1 MYILNQIGE
10 INPQLLREIKGR
22 FTPVNIAVITGI
34 SLLGQLFLYLLYQSN
49 LPTYEGWNRY
59 CSGETCFKDFQGKW
73 VIMENLW
80 WLDIFIALSTIG
92 IVGLLVLGTYLLLSD
107 LETEAKKGTLDFI
120 RLTPTQAQTIFLG
133 KILGVPSLIY
143 VGAIA
148 ALPLHLFSG
157 LQAGIPWFLLLSYYL
172 VLLAGLFCCYSLA
185 IAISLVMPK
194 IGGFQPWLVSGL
206 VFFLS
211 SSFGM
216 AVAARYF
223 GPIGN
228 VFDWLFIF
236 HPAIVLNYLVK
247 ATFLAPDTVG
257 YFDLNNLAKL
267 EWYGQPMF
275 AQASTG
281 IALILLNYALWSY
294 WGWQGI
300 KRRFHNPTATAL
312 TKRQSYWL
320 SFSFIFV
327 ALGFTLQGNLG
338 NNQIEHFATLGLTN
352 LVFCLILIA
361 VLTPQ
366 AQVIRDWSRYRHQEK
381 ATRGNL
387 WRDLLLG
394 EKSPGILAIA
404 VNLGIT
410 TLYIIPCLLLFL
422 HSSTKLAIFSGWL
435 LNVNLILF
443 IAVIFQM
450 IMLFKRPKSPVMAAS
465 VLSLGGIIILPLVA
479 FAVFGIQPTTHPWLW
494 LFSAIPMLG
503 TENALGMSIL
513 FACLSQW
520 LAITLLTGGVTY
532 KLRKLGESETK
543 MLTAAK

>member
-1 MYILNQIGE
+1 MYIVNQIGE

-22 FTPVNIAVITGI
+22 FTPVNIAIITGI
-34 SLLGQLFLYLLYQSN
+34 SLLSQLFLYLLYQSN

-59 CSGETCFKDFQGKW
+59 CTADQCFQDFQGKW

-92 IVGLLVLGTYLLLSD
+92 MIGLLVLGTYLLLSD

-143 VGAIA
+143 LGAIA

-157 LQAGIPWFLLLSYYL
+157 LQAGIPWFLLLSYYI

-185 IAISLVMPK
+185 IATSLVMPK
-194 IGGFQPWLVSGL
+194 IGGFQPWLISGL
-206 VFFLS
+206 VFFLA

-216 AVAARYF
+216 SVASRYF
-223 GPIGN
+223 DPIGH

-267 EWYGQPMF
+267 EWYGQPVF
-275 AQASTG
+275 AQATTG
-281 IALILLNYALWSY
+281 IALILFNYALWSY

-327 ALGFTLQGNLG
+327 ALGFTLQQSLAH
-338 NNQIEHFATLGLTN
+338 NQIESFAALGLTN

-366 AQVIRDWSRYRHQEK
+366 SQVIRDWSRYRHQEK
-381 ATRGNL
+381 ATRGNV
-387 WRDLLLG
+387 WKDLLLG
-394 EKSPGILAIA
+394 EKSPGLLAIA

-410 TLYIIPCLLLFL
+410 TLYIIPCVLLFL
-422 HSSTKLAIFSGWL
+422 RPAARLAIFSGWL

-443 IAVIFQM
+443 IAVIFQI
-450 IMLFKRPKSPVMAAS
+450 IMLLKRPKSPVMAAS
-465 VLSLGGIIILPLVA
+465 VLSLGGLIIFPLLV
-479 FAVFGIQPTTHPWLW
+479 FAVFNIQPTSYPWLW

-503 TENALGMSIL
+503 TEYALGMSIL

-532 KLRKLGESETK
+532 TLRKIGESETK

>member
-1 MYILNQIGE
+1 MYIVNQIGE

-22 FTPVNIAVITGI
+22 FTPVNIAIITGI
-34 SLLGQLFLYLLYQSN
+34 SLLSQLFLYLLYQSN

-59 CSGETCFKDFQGKW
+59 CTADQCFQDFHGKW

-92 IVGLLVLGTYLLLSD
+92 MIGLLVLGTYLLLSD

-143 VGAIA
+143 LGAIA

-157 LQAGIPWFLLLSYYL
+157 LQAGIPWFLLLSYYV

-185 IAISLVMPK
+185 IATSLVMPK
-194 IGGFQPWLVSGL
+194 IGGFQPWLISGL
-206 VFFLS
+206 VFFLA

-216 AVAARYF
+216 SVASRYF
-223 GPIGN
+223 DPIGH

-267 EWYGQPMF
+267 EWYGQPVF
-275 AQASTG
+275 AQATTG
-281 IALILLNYALWSY
+281 IALILFNYALWSY

-327 ALGFTLQGNLG
+327 ALGFTLQQSLAH
-338 NNQIEHFATLGLTN
+338 NQIESFAALGLTN

-366 AQVIRDWSRYRHQEK
+366 SQVIRDWSRYRHQEK
-381 ATRGNL
+381 ATRGNV
-387 WRDLLLG
+387 WKDLLLG
-394 EKSPGILAIA
+394 EKSPGLLAIA

-410 TLYIIPCLLLFL
+410 TLYIIPCVLLFL
-422 HSSTKLAIFSGWL
+422 RPAARLAIFSGWL

-450 IMLFKRPKSPVMAAS
+450 IMLLKRPKSPVMAAS
-465 VLSLGGIIILPLVA
+465 VLSLGGLIIFPLLV
-479 FAVFGIQPTTHPWLW
+479 FAVFNIQPTSYPWLW

-503 TENALGMSIL
+503 TEYALGMSIL

-532 KLRKLGESETK
+532 TLRKIGESETK